1 MISKFLR
8 LSFIVLAIVAITS
21 CNSNDDDG
29 PAEAPQVKFSA
40 QVAGSPFRTD
50 NATGVLSND
59 GRTLVITGT
68 NDSGQSISLRVGNF
82 TDESP
87 IVATG
92 TYEIDEDN
100 LAALTYSVGGEML
113 SADVDAG
120 GFITISNFDES
131 ENTVFGSFAGTVQS
145 AEAGQ
150 VEISFGSLFNISYT
164 EQ

>member
-8 LSFIVLAIVAITS
+8 LSFIVLAIVAIAS

-59 GRTLVITGT
+59 GKTLVITGT
-68 NDSGQSISLRVGNF
+68 NDVGESISLRVGNF
-82 TDESP
+82 TNESP
-87 IVATG
+87 TIATG
-92 TYEIDEDN
+92 TYEINEDN
-100 LAALTYSVGGEML
+100 LAAITYSSGGQTL
-113 SADVDAG
+113 STDVDAG

-131 ENTVFGSFAGTVQS
+131 ENTVFGSFVGTVQS
-145 AEAGQ
+145 SEAGQ
-150 VEISFGSLFNISYT
+150 VQITVGSLFNITYT
-164 EQ
+164 E